1 MGINNRLLAAAVT
14 LAFVCVVAAKV
25 EFVSR
30 RVLPPKSHTDTQPD
44 FEIFKGHAHGH
55 HHAEGSSMKK
65 AFAYLFPFESPAWN
79 SSMSL
84 LPLVGEAKI

>member
-30 RVLPPKSHTDTQPD
+30 RGYS
-44 FEIFKGHAHGH
+44 
-55 HHAEGSSMKK
+55 
-65 AFAYLFPFESPAWN
+65 LFIA
-79 SSMSL
+79 SL
-84 LPLVGEAKI
+84 TISLISRYSKVMRTVIIMQRDLL

>member
-30 RVLPPKSHTDTQPD
+30 LV
-44 FEIFKGHAHGH
+44 
-55 HHAEGSSMKK
+55 SSQKK
-65 AFAYLFPFESPAWN
+65 VTLTN
-79 SSMSL
+79 SLISRYSKVMRTAIIMQRDL
-84 LPLVGEAKI
+84 L